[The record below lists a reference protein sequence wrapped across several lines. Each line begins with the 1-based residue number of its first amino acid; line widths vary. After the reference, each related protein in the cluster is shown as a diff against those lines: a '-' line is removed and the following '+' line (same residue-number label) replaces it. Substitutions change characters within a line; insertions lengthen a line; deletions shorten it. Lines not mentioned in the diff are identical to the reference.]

1 MTGIRNEKELL
12 RALSSLPREIA
23 PGNDVWP
30 QIRQRIGETQQRAG
44 GSGNRWWPAA
54 IAASLVVVLLG
65 GLVLKPTAGPQ
76 PQGQELTANSQNPM
90 ADEPRAALGVNARL
104 MAGANTQ
111 EEQEYQAA
119 FREFLA
125 FPTDPQTTSLTGIES
140 IGSGWAT
147 LQEAETELELALRQ
161 NPENRVLNSRMTAL
175 RARQLDLLQQ
185 IAAMEMASR
194 RNNT

>member
-1 MTGIRNEKELL
+1 MTGIRNEKELVK
-12 RALSSLPREIA
+12 ALSSLPREIA

-30 QIRQRIGETQQRAG
+30 QIRQRIDETQQRAG

-65 GLVLKPTAGPQ
+65 GLLMKPSSGPQ
-76 PQGQELTANSQNPM
+76 PPGPDFTATSENPT
-90 ADEPRAALGVNARL
+90 ADEPRAALGMNARL

-125 FPTDPQTTSLTGIES
+125 FPTDLQSTSLTGVES